1 MASDCLGQADFLVGQ
16 AIFHL
21 SLAKINGQGTR
32 QAVGHLKKNVN
43 CKTGPRQ
50 AKLEWAS
57 CNSSLF

>member
-1 MASDCLGQADFLVGQ
+1 MDYNCLGQADFLVGQ

-32 QAVGHLKKNVN
+32 QAVGQLNKKVN
-43 CKTGPRQ
+43 CKTGPGQ

-57 CNSSLF
+57 WNSSLF